1 MKKALILYILLI
13 AFSLLMADTIRDNEI
28 INSGEKSPH
37 LNQCYYTGLLRASIE
52 FSQEEYAVGDTIEV
66 TIHFK
71 VNTEQNTENV
81 RFAVA
86 DYKNNSLYV
95 MYESHLEQITTEVI
109 EELRNEFSFSSD
121 ACAFVE
127 SDADLILSNENPMG
141 DYHITFM
148 LTKKC
153 PVIHAWGET
162 HPYISKRLML
172 FEFTE
177 AIPYPYITDYRVEH
191 GRSSRQLLIPIK
203 LHPDAQLDKKPLDT
217 PKPASGKSAKELPAK
232 PILAKGEHN
241 ETVCEDSISDAEIK
255 SFQPANVKQEWTYY
269 SSTDSAENLYDLAK
283 MALAAEDY
291 SAARVILKSIII
303 NHSDSRIAEFSAKE
317 LFYAGKKSEHD
328 YLELRDFYSSFVSAD
343 YPKHL
348 QKLCAFLLNEC
359 NRRIENYPAAIQWY
373 IDEIENPVSFSAGIY
388 ALTDLNHT
396 YLQLDEE
403 TRAAL
408 IDSQYCFTPLTYKN
422 YFQTRDELINMSWYA
437 GVSVKKDVLA
447 QSLPHLFNADI
458 TISFNL
464 PEKSMVNLTICD
476 AKGEEVACLIH
487 GKLKKGEQ
495 TAVWQGVDDA
505 GNPVEAQMYAYV
517 LKVNGTTER
526 EKRFLLLQ

>member
-141 DYHITFM
+141 DYHITFK
-148 LTKKC
+148 LIKKC
-153 PVIHAWGET
+153 HVAVNITDRNSDSYVFRSLKIYPFTEVTEHPCITEYKSELSPYEVVELTIPIPLSSAAKTYQKLKRTLYSSIGEFTTAQTADNVDSTST
-162 HPYISKRLML
+162 HPAKGGADWKYFSP
-172 FEFTE
+172 T
-177 AIPYPYITDYRVEH
+177 H
-191 GRSSRQLLIPIK
+191 SSDQLYSDAMTALSVKDDSTAKSNLKTLILK
-203 LHPDAQLDKKPLDT
+203 HPDSKLAHISVQHLLDIEKRN
-217 PKPASGKSAKELPAK
+217 G
-232 PILAKGEHN
+232 HN
-241 ETVCEDSISDAEIK
+241 
-255 SFQPANVKQEWTYY
+255 
-269 SSTDSAENLYDLAK
+269 
-283 MALAAEDY
+283 
-291 SAARVILKSIII
+291 
-303 NHSDSRIAEFSAKE
+303 
-317 LFYAGKKSEHD
+317 
-328 YLELRDFYSSFVSAD
+328 YLELQEFYQSIISAD
-343 YPKHL
+343 YPQHI
-348 QKLCAFLLNEC
+348 QTLCDEYWNKC
-359 NRRIENYPAAIQWY
+359 NLCIENYPEAIGWY
-373 IDEIENPVSFSAGIY
+373 IDKINNPLSFSNAMF
-388 ALTDLNHT
+388 ALIELNYT
-396 YLQLDEE
+396 YLQLDEGI
-403 TRAAL
+403 RAAF
-408 IDSQYCFTPLTYKN
+408 IDPQYCFMPLTCEN
-422 YFQTRDELINMSWYA
+422 YSQTRDQLINMSCYA
-437 GVSVKKDVLA
+437 GFSVKKDVLA

-464 PEKSMVNLTICD
+464 PQESMVNLTICD
-476 AKGEEVACLIH
+476 AKGEEVACLINE
-487 GKLKKGEQ
+487 KLKKGEH

>member
-1 MKKALILYILLI
+1 MLLI
-13 AFSLLMADTIRDNEI
+13 GFSVLIAEVLTAEI
-28 INSGEKSPH
+28 AVRKYKNSFKLDKSLYEGR
-37 LNQCYYTGLLRASIE
+37 LNAQFN
-52 FSQEEYAVGDTIEV
+52 FSQEEYSVGDTVDV
-66 TIHFK
+66 TIHFE
-71 VNTEQNTENV
+71 VNTTQNTKNLK
-81 RFAVA
+81 FAIT
-86 DYKNNSLYV
+86 DYNNKGLYEK
-95 MYESHLEQITTEVI
+95 YRGLYDKIPEEAITSQKEKSAQSKAACKAIT
-109 EELRNEFSFSSD
+109 SD
-121 ACAFVE
+121 P
-127 SDADLILSNENPMG
+127 DLILSNENPMG

-191 GRSSRQLLIPIK
+191 GRSSRQLLIPIR

-232 PILAKGEHN
+232 PIPAKGEHN
-241 ETVCEDSISDAEIK
+241 ETVCEDSISETEII
-255 SFQPANVKQEWTYY
+255 SFQPANVKQEWKYY

-408 IDSQYCFTPLTYKN
+408 IDTIYCFTPLTYEN
-422 YFQTRDELINMSWYA
+422 YFQTSNELQYLTIPYESA
-437 GVSVKKDVLA
+437 GKDDVLSR
-447 QSLPHLFNADI
+447 SLPHLYHADI

-464 PEKSMVNLTICD
+464 PEKSMVNLTICN
-476 AKGEEVACLIH
+476 AKGEAVACLINE
-487 GKLKKGEQ
+487 KLKKGEQ
-495 TAVWQGVDDA
+495 TAVWQGMDDA